1 VTMPEQTAAR
11 TEQPTPEPTSNQVP
25 RLVVTWL
32 VVTVPLAYGLFQ
44 TIRSVI
50 PLFAG

>member
-1 VTMPEQTAAR
+1 MPDQQTPR
-11 TEQPTPEPTSNQVP
+11 PVGNQTV

-44 TIRSVI
+44 TIKGVV
-50 PLFAG
+50 PLFTG

>member
-1 VTMPEQTAAR
+1 MAQ
-11 TEQPTPEPTSNQVP
+11 QTPEPTSDQVSNQVP
-25 RLVVTWL
+25 RLIVTWL

>member
-1 VTMPEQTAAR
+1 MPEEPAR
-11 TEQPTPEPTSNQVP
+11 PTSNQVP

-44 TIRSVI
+44 TVKGVV
-50 PLFAG
+50 PLFTG

>member
-1 VTMPEQTAAR
+1 MPEQTLEPDVSPR
-11 TEQPTPEPTSNQVP
+11 PTSNQIP

-50 PLFAG
+50 PLFTG

>member
-1 VTMPEQTAAR
+1 MTMPEQIA
-11 TEQPTPEPTSNQVP
+11 EQPPEPTSNQLP
-25 RLVVTWL
+25 RLIVTWL

-50 PLFAG
+50 PLFTS

>member
-1 VTMPEQTAAR
+1 MPEQTAQQ
-11 TEQPTPEPTSNQVP
+11 TGQPTPEPTPNQVT

-44 TIRSVI
+44 TIKGVV

>member
-1 VTMPEQTAAR
+1 MPEQTLEPRPGA
-11 TEQPTPEPTSNQVP
+11 QPEPTSNQAA

-44 TIRSVI
+44 TVRSVI

>member
-1 VTMPEQTAAR
+1 MTMPEQTATQ
-11 TEQPTPEPTSNQVP
+11 TERPAPEPASNQVP

-44 TIRSVI
+44 TVRSVI
-50 PLFAG
+50 PLFTS

>member
-1 VTMPEQTAAR
+1 MTMPEQIAT
-11 TEQPTPEPTSNQVP
+11 QPGEPAPEPTSNQVP

-44 TIRSVI
+44 TVRSVI
-50 PLFAG
+50 PLFTS

>member
-1 VTMPEQTAAR
+1 MPEQTPER
-11 TEQPTPEPTSNQVP
+11 TGQPVPEPTSNQVP

-44 TIRSVI
+44 TIKSVV
-50 PLFAG
+50 PLFTG

>member
-1 VTMPEQTAAR
+1 MTMPEQT
-11 TEQPTPEPTSNQVP
+11 PEPGSRPEQSSNQVG

-32 VVTVPLAYGLFQ
+32 VVTIPLAYGLFQ
-44 TIRSVI
+44 TVRSVI

>member
-1 VTMPEQTAAR
+1 MPEQTL
-11 TEQPTPEPTSNQVP
+11 QPDATPEPTSNQLP
-25 RLVVTWL
+25 RLIVTWL

-50 PLFAG
+50 PLFTS

>member
-1 VTMPEQTAAR
+1 MTMAQ
-11 TEQPTPEPTSNQVP
+11 QTPEPTADQVPNQVP
-25 RLVVTWL
+25 RLIVTWL

-50 PLFAG
+50 PLFTG

>member
-1 VTMPEQTAAR
+1 MPEQT
-11 TEQPTPEPTSNQVP
+11 TEQAERPAPEPTSNQVP

-32 VVTVPLAYGLFQ
+32 VVTLPLAYGLFQ

-50 PLFAG
+50 PLFTG

>member
-1 VTMPEQTAAR
+1 MPEQTAER
-11 TEQPTPEPTSNQVP
+11 TAQPTPEPTSNQVP

>member
-1 VTMPEQTAAR
+1 MVEQTPEPAAR
-11 TEQPTPEPTSNQVP
+11 PTSNQVP
-25 RLVVTWL
+25 RLIVTWA

-44 TIRSVI
+44 TVRSVI

>member
-1 VTMPEQTAAR
+1 MPEQTTEEAAL
-11 TEQPTPEPTSNQVP
+11 PAPEPTSNQVP

-44 TIRSVI
+44 TVRSVI
-50 PLFAG
+50 PLFTS

>member
-1 VTMPEQTAAR
+1 MPEQTTGQAERPA
-11 TEQPTPEPTSNQVP
+11 PEPTSNQTA

-32 VVTVPLAYGLFQ
+32 VMTVPLAYGLFQ
-44 TIRSVI
+44 TIKGVI

>member
-1 VTMPEQTAAR
+1 MPVQTEEQ
-11 TEQPTPEPTSNQVP
+11 TSNQVP
-25 RLVVTWL
+25 RLIVTWL

>member
-1 VTMPEQTAAR
+1 M
-11 TEQPTPEPTSNQVP
+11 TEQAPEPTSSQVPNQVP

-32 VVTVPLAYGLFQ
+32 VVTVPLAYGLYQ
-44 TIRSVI
+44 TVRSVI

>member
-1 VTMPEQTAAR
+1 MAEQTPEQTPR
-11 TEQPTPEPTSNQVP
+11 QTSNQVP

-50 PLFAG
+50 PLFTG

>member
-1 VTMPEQTAAR
+1 MPVQTQEQ
-11 TEQPTPEPTSNQVP
+11 TPEPTSNQVP
-25 RLVVTWL
+25 RLIVTWL